1 MTKTAIVALL
11 FGSLVANAQAA
22 QPVHGNRLEEVES
35 PAFQEEWREMAALQ
49 DGPGKQSLDYAFNS
63 AWIPTIVS
71 SPGQFGAYFKTKVG
85 ITNPT
90 PKGYQ
95 ILATLF
101 NGNGLV
107 KTGVFSIGAG
117 QSIYWNDFLPEAM
130 GYTGAGTINFS
141 SWANAPGGAYGNL
154 FIATSEVYTDSP
166 AGKYKTVVVDGT
178 TWSSCEPGYAAYN
191 LGVTVSASERTNLG
205 AFNTSQSSTNVISAE
220 VFDANGVKVETV
232 TFNLAPRSWA
242 QKPLTVPVANGT
254 IKWTVSAKY
263 ADLYAV
269 TVNNQSNDGSMMPAI
284 EYQP

>member
-1 MTKTAIVALL
+1 MKTAAMVAVL
-11 FGSLVANAQAA
+11 FGSLVVSVYASE
-22 QPVHGNRLEEVES
+22 PVQGGRLEEVES
-35 PAFQEEWREMAALQ
+35 PAFQEEWRETVALQ

-90 PKGYQ
+90 AKSYQ

-130 GYTGAGTINFS
+130 NYTGAGSINFS
-141 SWANAPGGAYGNL
+141 SWANAPGGAYGNM

-166 AGKYKTVVVDGT
+166 AGKYKTVVADGT
-178 TWSSCEPGYAAYN
+178 TWSSCGPEYPAYN
-191 LGVTVSASERTNLG
+191 IGVTVSASERTNLG
-205 AFNTSQSSTNVISAE
+205 VFNTSQSSTNIISAE
-220 VFDANGVKVETV
+220 VFDTNGVKVETV
-232 TFNLAPRSWA
+232 TFNVAPRSWA
-242 QKPLTVPVANGT
+242 QKPLTVPVVNGT